1 MIRNL
6 LKCLNSTKNS
16 VKMKKGCM
24 INESA
29 TIRDALVAIN
39 SIRGY
44 GESLIVVNEA
54 QQMVGSLT
62 DGDIRRGL
70 IAGAELSDVVSKIM
84 HRDFKYVKQ
93 TEFDVAHLKAFR
105 DRRIMFVPV
114 LDEQKRVVDVVN
126 MTKYKSKLPIDAVLM
141 AGGKGERLRPLTEK
155 TPKPL
160 LEVGGK
166 CIIDHNI
173 DRLISYGVEHINV
186 TVNYLGEQLE
196 EHFATP
202 RDGVQVRTFRE
213 PKFLGTIGSIK
224 FVDTFFND
232 TILVMNSDLFT
243 NIDYEDFF
251 LHFQQNDAEMSVAAV
266 PYNVSIELGILDL
279 DGRNVKGLLEKP
291 KFNYYANAGIYLI
304 KKRALAE
311 IPEDTFFHATHLV
324 EKLIAQGKK
333 VIRYPLNGT
342 WIDIGTPQEYQKA
355 KDLVKHLK

>member
-1 MIRNL
+1 MNKEFIITES
-6 LKCLNSTKNS
+6 STIK
-16 VKMKKGCM
+16 
-24 INESA
+24 
-29 TIRDALVAIN
+29 DALIAIN
-39 SIRGY
+39 DITHD
-44 GESLIVVNEA
+44 GESLVVVNSE
-54 QQMVGSLT
+54 QEIIGTLT

-70 IAGAELSDVVSKIM
+70 IAGAELTDSVCKIM
-84 HRDFKYVKQ
+84 HTDFKFINQ
-93 TEFDVAHLKAFR
+93 TNFDVAHLKSFR
-105 DRRIMFVPV
+105 DQRIMFIPI
-114 LDEQKRVVDVVN
+114 LDEQKHVVDVIN
-126 MTKYKSKLPIDAVLM
+126 LNKFKSKLPIDAVLM

-166 CIIDHNI
+166 CIIDHNV

-186 TVNYLGEQLE
+186 TVNYLAEQLE
-196 EHFATP
+196 EHFAAP
-202 RDGVQVRTFRE
+202 RNGVQVRTFRE

-224 FVDTFFND
+224 FVDTFYND

-266 PYNVSIELGILDL
+266 PYNISIELGILDL
-279 DGRNVKGLLEKP
+279 DGRNIKGLLEKP
-291 KFNYYANAGIYLI
+291 KYNYYANAGIYLI

-311 IPEDTFFHATHLV
+311 IPEDTFFHATHLI

-355 KDLVKHLK
+355 KDLVKHIKK